1 MPIGATIGAAVIGG
15 GTSIVNGIM
24 GSNAAN
30 QAANT
35 QSASADK
42 SLALQ
47 ASMYAQGREDTMP
60 WMNAGRTALNA
71 YMGEMG
77 LSDEAKNGTFKSGF
91 QQTPGYKFAVKQ
103 GERGVTNNLAALG
116 MKNSG
121 AALKALTN
129 YRMGMADQQYGTYL
143 DRLSGAS
150 VGGQTTAGNQA
161 SLGANA
167 ANSMG
172 SSIMDGGAARAS
184 GYIGGANAWQGAL
197 TGVAN
202 NASGALGW
210 MAGNNNS
217 PMRLGYQAGV

>member
-35 QSASADK
+35 QAASADR

-47 ASMYAQGREDTMP
+47 AGMYAQGREDSLP
-60 WMNAGRTALNA
+60 WMNAGRTALNS
-71 YMGEMG
+71 YMGELG
-77 LSDEAKNGTFKSGF
+77 ISDEARNGTFRSGF
-91 QQTPGYKFAVKQ
+91 QQTPGYQFAVRQ

-129 YRMGMADQQYGTYL
+129 YRMGMANQEYGTYM

-150 VGGQTTAGNQA
+150 VGGQTTAANQGQ
-161 SLGANA
+161 LGANA

-172 SSIMDGGAARAS
+172 TSIMDAGTARAS
-184 GYIGGANAWQGAL
+184 GYVGSANSWQNAL

-202 NASGALGW
+202 NAGSALGW
-210 MAGNNNS
+210 MGGGNS
-217 PMRLGYQAGV
+217 PMRVGYQAGV